1 MKLQVIPAVLGA
13 FFLVG
18 GCESEQPIARQASAL
33 GNDEAVTGQ
42 RWLAGD
48 HHVHSRYSVSYS
60 DVTDPP
66 TPVLAGDAIY
76 PIPMNVAM
84 ARRFGLEWMVST
96 DHGGPGHSKVNLLHA
111 YPELI
116 DSREATPEVIQYMG
130 MEFDTPGADHSSLIM
145 PHGPDEAENLF
156 EIESRFNK
164 REPWPSD
171 PSWDTEERM
180 IEALNW
186 MKQME
191 DLPLVIAHL
200 TSR

>member
-1 MKLQVIPAVLGA
+1 MKLQAMPAVLGA

-84 ARRFGLEWMVST
+84 ARRFGL
-96 DHGGPGHSKVNLLHA
+96 D
-111 YPELI
+111 
-116 DSREATPEVIQYMG
+116 
-130 MEFDTPGADHSSLIM
+130 
-145 PHGPDEAENLF
+145 LF
-156 EIESRFNK
+156 G
-164 REPWPSD
+164 
-171 PSWDTEERM
+171 
-180 IEALNW
+180 
-186 MKQME
+186 
-191 DLPLVIAHL
+191 
-200 TSR
+200 